1 MDRKKCIEKM
11 DRKKLV
17 EKSGF
22 KKLFFSNLSNELNS
36 GGAKKYKKSE
46 CTNMLIDVSC

>member
-1 MDRKKCIEKM
+1 M

-17 EKSGF
+17 ERSGF
-22 KKLFFSNLSNELNS
+22 KKLFFSNLSNELK